1 MAQNWFQHTFR
12 RQRFQSQTQAVTLA
26 ILAVFIALVLGA
38 LYLSQVASFAITN
51 REIEGLIDQRDD
63 LERTNE
69 QLIAEIAS
77 FKTVPQLL
85 TRAQDIGFRPA
96 TNADIEYLVVEGYNP
111 NRTLEFIETSSTQTE
126 LETIPVYDETFSGW
140 IEQQFSIL
148 RQQFEEFGS

>member
-12 RQRFQSQTQAVTLA
+12 RQRFQPQNQAA
-26 ILAVFIALVLGA
+26 ALAVLGIIIALILGA

-51 REIEGLIDQRDD
+51 REIEDLIAERDE

-77 FKTVPQLL
+77 FRTVPRLL
-85 TRAQDIGFRPA
+85 ARAQEIGFRPA

-111 NRTLEFIETSSTQTE
+111 NRTLTVVDTTAVEDEIEE
-126 LETIPVYDETFSGW
+126 VPVYDETFSGW
-140 IEQQFSIL
+140 LEQQFTLL
-148 RQQFEEFGS
+148 RVQFEEFGN